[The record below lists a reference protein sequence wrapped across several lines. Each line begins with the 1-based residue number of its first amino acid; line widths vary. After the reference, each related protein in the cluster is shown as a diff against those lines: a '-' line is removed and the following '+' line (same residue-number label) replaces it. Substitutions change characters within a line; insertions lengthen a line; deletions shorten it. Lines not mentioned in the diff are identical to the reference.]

1 MIFRNVP
8 WSDVIET
15 SIRAAATSGLA
26 NLAIQGWQ
34 DGKINALSVDWLTCG
49 GYTAGGAIAAF
60 LLSISTLKVGER
72 GQVNITGG
80 K

>member
-8 WSDVIET
+8 WSDVLET

-26 NLAIQGWQ
+26 NLAIQGLH
-34 DGKINALSVDWLTCG
+34 DGQLNVLTVDWLTCG
-49 GYTAGGAIAAF
+49 GYTVGGAIAAF
-60 LLSISTLKVGER
+60 LLSVSTVKVGTL